1 MDLLFILFL
10 AAIPTIFVLFIIFAI
25 VSRGSV
31 ANSGSTKIK
40 KSTYR
45 YFAKNTIMTEREN
58 KFFKQLNE
66 ILGNKWFIIPQVHL
80 SALLNHKVKG
90 QNWKAAFRHING
102 KSVDYVLL
110 SKETMKPICA
120 IELDDSTHN
129 YKNRVER
136 DAEVERIFAEAKLP
150 LARFKNPEKLS
161 RQDIVNTIAAAIKK
175 VQ

>member
-1 MDLLFILFL
+1 MDNIFIYIIVAFFILL
-10 AAIPTIFVLFIIFAI
+10 ALDFITRKLFTNKESAE
-25 VSRGSV
+25 
-31 ANSGSTKIK
+31 IK

-45 YFAKNTIMTEREN
+45 YFAKNAIMTEREN

-66 ILGNKWFIIPQVHL
+66 ILGNKWFVIPQVHL

-129 YKNRVER
+129 HKNRVER

-161 RQDIVNTIAAAIKK
+161 RQDIVNTIVTAIKK

>member
-10 AAIPTIFVLFIIFAI
+10 AAIPAVFALLVIFAI
-25 VSRGSV
+25 VSRGSI
-31 ANSGSTKIK
+31 ANSGLAEIK

-66 ILGNKWFIIPQVHL
+66 ILGNKWFVIPQVHL

-129 YKNRVER
+129 YENRVER
-136 DAEVERIFAEAKLP
+136 DAEVERIFVEAKLP

-161 RQDIVNTIAAAIKK
+161 HQDIVNTIAAAIKK

>member
-1 MDLLFILFL
+1 MDNIFIYIVVAFVILLFIDFATRKLF
-10 AAIPTIFVLFIIFAI
+10 
-25 VSRGSV
+25 
-31 ANSGSTKIK
+31 NDKESTEIK

-66 ILGNKWFIIPQVHL
+66 ILGNKWFVVPQVHL

-129 YKNRVER
+129 YKNRAER

-150 LARFKNPEKLS
+150 LARFRNPEKLS
-161 RQDIVNTIAAAIKK
+161 RQDIVNTIVAAIKK

>member
-1 MDLLFILFL
+1 MDNIFIYIVVAFVILLFIDFATRKLF
-10 AAIPTIFVLFIIFAI
+10 
-25 VSRGSV
+25 
-31 ANSGSTKIK
+31 NDKESTEIK

-58 KFFKQLNE
+58 KFFEQLNE
-66 ILGNKWFIIPQVHL
+66 ILGNKWFVIPQVHL

-136 DAEVERIFAEAKLP
+136 DAEVERIFTEAKLP
-150 LARFKNPEKLS
+150 LARFRNPEKLS
-161 RQDIVNTIAAAIKK
+161 HQDVVNTIATAIKK

>member
-1 MDLLFILFL
+1 MDNIFIYIVVAFVILLFIDLVTRKLFTNKES
-10 AAIPTIFVLFIIFAI
+10 AE
-25 VSRGSV
+25 
-31 ANSGSTKIK
+31 IK

-58 KFFKQLNE
+58 KFFQQLNE
-66 ILGNKWFIIPQVHL
+66 ILGNKWFVIPQVHL

-161 RQDIVNTIAAAIKK
+161 HQDIVNTIAAAIKK

>member
-1 MDLLFILFL
+1 MDNIFIYIVVAFVILLVLDFI
-10 AAIPTIFVLFIIFAI
+10 TRKIFNDKESAE
-25 VSRGSV
+25 
-31 ANSGSTKIK
+31 IK

-45 YFAKNTIMTEREN
+45 YFAKNAIMTEREN
-58 KFFKQLNE
+58 KFFQQLNE
-66 ILGNKWFIIPQVHL
+66 ILGNKWFVIPQVHL

-136 DAEVERIFAEAKLP
+136 DAEVERIFADAKLP

>member
-1 MDLLFILFL
+1 MDKTLIYIIVAFFILL
-10 AAIPTIFVLFIIFAI
+10 ALDFITRKIFNDKEF
-25 VSRGSV
+25 
-31 ANSGSTKIK
+31 TEIK

-58 KFFKQLNE
+58 KFFRQLNE

>member
-1 MDLLFILFL
+1 MDNIFIYIVVAFVILLVLDFI
-10 AAIPTIFVLFIIFAI
+10 TRKIF
-25 VSRGSV
+25 
-31 ANSGSTKIK
+31 NDKESTEIK
-40 KSTYR
+40 KSTYH

-66 ILGNKWFIIPQVHL
+66 ILGNKWFVIPQVHL

>member
-1 MDLLFILFL
+1 MDNIFIYIVVAFVILLFIDFATRKLF
-10 AAIPTIFVLFIIFAI
+10 T
-25 VSRGSV
+25 
-31 ANSGSTKIK
+31 NKESTEIK
-40 KSTYR
+40 KSTYH

-58 KFFKQLNE
+58 KFFQQLNE

-175 VQ
+175 VR

>member
-1 MDLLFILFL
+1 MDNIFIYIVVAFVILLFIDFATRKLFTNKES
-10 AAIPTIFVLFIIFAI
+10 AE
-25 VSRGSV
+25 
-31 ANSGSTKIK
+31 IK

-66 ILGNKWFIIPQVHL
+66 ILGNKWFVIPQVHL

-120 IELDDSTHN
+120 IELDDSTHD
-129 YKNRVER
+129 YKNRAER

>member
-1 MDLLFILFL
+1 MDNIFIYIIVAFFILL
-10 AAIPTIFVLFIIFAI
+10 ALDFITRKLFTNKE
-25 VSRGSV
+25 SV
-31 ANSGSTKIK
+31 EIK

-102 KSVDYVLL
+102 KSVDFVLL
-110 SKETMKPICA
+110 SKETIKPICA

-136 DAEVERIFAEAKLP
+136 DAEVERIFADAKLP

-161 RQDIVNTIAAAIKK
+161 RQEIVNTIAAAIKK

>member
-1 MDLLFILFL
+1 MDKTLSYVIVAFVILLVLDFI
-10 AAIPTIFVLFIIFAI
+10 TRKIFA
-25 VSRGSV
+25 
-31 ANSGSTKIK
+31 NTESTEIK

-66 ILGNKWFIIPQVHL
+66 ILGNKWFVVPQVHL

-129 YKNRVER
+129 YKNRAER

-150 LARFKNPEKLS
+150 LARFRNPEKLS
-161 RQDIVNTIAAAIKK
+161 RQDIVNTIVAAIKK

>member
-1 MDLLFILFL
+1 
-10 AAIPTIFVLFIIFAI
+10 
-25 VSRGSV
+25 
-31 ANSGSTKIK
+31 
-40 KSTYR
+40 
-45 YFAKNTIMTEREN
+45 MTEREN

>member
-1 MDLLFILFL
+1 MNKTLIYNVVAFFILL
-10 AAIPTIFVLFIIFAI
+10 ALDFITRKIFNDKESAE
-25 VSRGSV
+25 
-31 ANSGSTKIK
+31 IK

-45 YFAKNTIMTEREN
+45 YFARNAIMTEREN
-58 KFFKQLNE
+58 KFFQQLNE
-66 ILGNKWFIIPQVHL
+66 ILGNKWFVIPQVHL

-102 KSVDYVLL
+102 KSVDFVLL

-129 YKNRVER
+129 YKNRAER
-136 DAEVERIFAEAKLP
+136 DAEVERIFTEAKLP

-161 RQDIVNTIAAAIKK
+161 RQDIVNTIATAIKK

>member
-10 AAIPTIFVLFIIFAI
+10 ISIPTFFVLLIIVAI
-25 VSRGSV
+25 I
-31 ANSGSTKIK
+31 SGSSATNSNLTEIK

-45 YFAKNTIMTEREN
+45 YFAKSTIMTEHEN
-58 KFFKQLNE
+58 KFFQQLNE

-102 KSVDYVLL
+102 KSVDFVLL

-136 DAEVERIFAEAKLP
+136 DAEVERIFTEAKLP

-161 RQDIVNTIAAAIKK
+161 RQDIVNTIATAIKK

>member
-1 MDLLFILFL
+1 MNKTLTYIIVAFFILL
-10 AAIPTIFVLFIIFAI
+10 ALDFITRKLFTNKESAE
-25 VSRGSV
+25 
-31 ANSGSTKIK
+31 IK

-45 YFAKNTIMTEREN
+45 YFAKNAIMTEREN
-58 KFFKQLNE
+58 KFFQQLNE
-66 ILGNKWFIIPQVHL
+66 ILGNKWFVIPQVHL

-129 YKNRVER
+129 YRNRVER

-150 LARFKNPEKLS
+150 LARFRNPEKLS

>member
-1 MDLLFILFL
+1 MDNIFIYIVVAFVILLFIDFATRKLF
-10 AAIPTIFVLFIIFAI
+10 A
-25 VSRGSV
+25 SKE
-31 ANSGSTKIK
+31 STEIK

-45 YFAKNTIMTEREN
+45 YFAKNAIMTEREN
-58 KFFKQLNE
+58 KFFRQLNE

-102 KSVDYVLL
+102 KSVDFVLL
-110 SKETMKPICA
+110 SKETLKPICA

-136 DAEVERIFAEAKLP
+136 DAEVERIFADAKLP

>member
-1 MDLLFILFL
+1 MDNLFIYIVIAFVMLLFIDFATRKLF
-10 AAIPTIFVLFIIFAI
+10 ASKESIE
-25 VSRGSV
+25 
-31 ANSGSTKIK
+31 IK

-110 SKETMKPICA
+110 SKETMRPICA

>member
-1 MDLLFILFL
+1 MDKTLTYIIVAFFILL
-10 AAIPTIFVLFIIFAI
+10 ALDFITRKIFANTESAEI
-25 VSRGSV
+25 E
-31 ANSGSTKIK
+31 

-66 ILGNKWFIIPQVHL
+66 ILGNKWFVIPQVHL

>member
-1 MDLLFILFL
+1 MDKTLSYVIVAFVILLVLDFI
-10 AAIPTIFVLFIIFAI
+10 TRKIFA
-25 VSRGSV
+25 
-31 ANSGSTKIK
+31 NTESTEIK

-66 ILGNKWFIIPQVHL
+66 ILGNKWFVVPQVHL

-110 SKETMKPICA
+110 SKETTKPICA
-120 IELDDSTHN
+120 IELDDSSHD
-129 YKNRVER
+129 RADRSAR
-136 DAEVERIFAEAKLP
+136 DDEVERIFKQANIP
-150 LARFKNPEKLS
+150 LARFRKTENLS
-161 RQDIVNTIAAAIKK
+161 KQDIVNTIALAIKSTK
-175 VQ
+175 

>member
-1 MDLLFILFL
+1 MDNIFIYIVVAFVILLFIDF
-10 AAIPTIFVLFIIFAI
+10 ATRKLFI
-25 VSRGSV
+25 
-31 ANSGSTKIK
+31 NKESTEIK

-102 KSVDYVLL
+102 KSVDFVLL
-110 SKETMKPICA
+110 SKETLRPICA

-161 RQDIVNTIAAAIKK
+161 RQDIVNTIATAIKK

>member
-1 MDLLFILFL
+1 MDKTLSYVIAAFVILLALDFI
-10 AAIPTIFVLFIIFAI
+10 TRKIFNDKESAE
-25 VSRGSV
+25 
-31 ANSGSTKIK
+31 IK
-40 KSTYR
+40 KSTYH
-45 YFAKNTIMTEREN
+45 YFAKNAIMTEREN

-102 KSVDYVLL
+102 KSVDFVLL

-161 RQDIVNTIAAAIKK
+161 RQDIVNTIATAIKK
-175 VQ
+175 AQ

>member
-1 MDLLFILFL
+1 MDNIFIYIVVAFVILLFIDFATRKLF
-10 AAIPTIFVLFIIFAI
+10 T
-25 VSRGSV
+25 
-31 ANSGSTKIK
+31 NKESTEIK

>member
-1 MDLLFILFL
+1 MDNIFIYIVVAFVILLFIDF
-10 AAIPTIFVLFIIFAI
+10 ATRKLFI
-25 VSRGSV
+25 
-31 ANSGSTKIK
+31 NKESTEIK

-102 KSVDYVLL
+102 KSVDFVLL
-110 SKETMKPICA
+110 SKETLRPICA

-161 RQDIVNTIAAAIKK
+161 RQDIVNTIATAIKK
-175 VQ
+175 AQ

>member
-1 MDLLFILFL
+1 MDKTLTYIIVAFFILL
-10 AAIPTIFVLFIIFAI
+10 ALDFITRKLFT
-25 VSRGSV
+25 
-31 ANSGSTKIK
+31 NKESTKIK

-136 DAEVERIFAEAKLP
+136 DAEVERIFADAKLP

>member
-10 AAIPTIFVLFIIFAI
+10 ISIPTFFVLLII
-25 VSRGSV
+25 V
-31 ANSGSTKIK
+31 AVISGSSATNSNLTEIK

-45 YFAKNTIMTEREN
+45 YFAKNAIMTEREN

-66 ILGNKWFIIPQVHL
+66 ILDNKWFVIPQVHL

-120 IELDDSTHN
+120 IELDDSTHD
-129 YKNRVER
+129 YKNRAER

>member
-1 MDLLFILFL
+1 MDNIFIYIVVAFVILLVLDFI
-10 AAIPTIFVLFIIFAI
+10 TRKIF
-25 VSRGSV
+25 
-31 ANSGSTKIK
+31 NDKESTEIK

-45 YFAKNTIMTEREN
+45 YFVKNAIMTEREN
-58 KFFKQLNE
+58 KFFQQLNE
-66 ILGNKWFIIPQVHL
+66 ILGNKWFVIPQVHL

-161 RQDIVNTIAAAIKK
+161 CQDIVNTIAAAIKK

>member
-1 MDLLFILFL
+1 MDNIFIYIVVAFVILLFIDFATRKLF
-10 AAIPTIFVLFIIFAI
+10 T
-25 VSRGSV
+25 
-31 ANSGSTKIK
+31 NEGSTKIK

-129 YKNRVER
+129 YKNRAER

-161 RQDIVNTIAAAIKK
+161 RQDIVNAIAAAIKK

>member
-1 MDLLFILFL
+1 MDNIFIYIVVAFVILLFIDFATRKLFTNKES
-10 AAIPTIFVLFIIFAI
+10 AE
-25 VSRGSV
+25 
-31 ANSGSTKIK
+31 IK

-66 ILGNKWFIIPQVHL
+66 ILDNKWFVIPQVHL